1 MESILVV
8 AEKNAGKDRT
18 SSKLYVPLDFTTIG
32 EIEQDRKGYGGLAS
46 KRMKRALKAFQ
57 KSHELIEHASSNLD
71 RGILYVNFTIEQRKI
86 TSNQHRYSC
95 FALLLRESGDVS
107 QEKNAIMY
115 HDLATKYAPQW
126 NRMWLEQGVTFQ
138 MLGRFE
144 NASESY
150 LRATECSNSDYTAWV
165 RYAHVHKFRS
175 DVKQDMNTIEE
186 MLRMLPP
193 DDER

>member
-1 MESILVV
+1 
-8 AEKNAGKDRT
+8 
-18 SSKLYVPLDFTTIG
+18 
-32 EIEQDRKGYGGLAS
+32 
-46 KRMKRALKAFQ
+46 
-57 KSHELIEHASSNLD
+57 
-71 RGILYVNFTIEQRKI
+71 
-86 TSNQHRYSC
+86 
-95 FALLLRESGDVS
+95 
-107 QEKNAIMY
+107 MY

-193 DDER
+193 DDEPVNVDDEVRLQEIVELHFALAKAFTDIDKVKRAAHHYGLGNELW